1 MRPSPRWRGRWNPNP
16 NPNANPNLH
25 PNPNPNP
32 HPNPDPDPNPNQVA
46 RQMEARNERL
56 RRNQLEPQDMQVL
69 IASALNSVDGVSDVS
84 KVDGAIAPTL
94 TPTPTPTPTLTP
106 TPTPTLTPTLTPSPR
121 PPCLLWLY
129 LLTMAIPT
137 TRRTP

>member
-1 MRPSPRWRGRWNPNP
+1 
-16 NPNANPNLH
+16 
-25 PNPNPNP
+25 
-32 HPNPDPDPNPNQVA
+32 
-46 RQMEARNERL
+46 MEARNERL

-106 TPTPTLTPTLTPSPR
+106 SPR
-121 PPCLLWLY
+121 PPCLFTMAIPTYYGYTYLLWLY